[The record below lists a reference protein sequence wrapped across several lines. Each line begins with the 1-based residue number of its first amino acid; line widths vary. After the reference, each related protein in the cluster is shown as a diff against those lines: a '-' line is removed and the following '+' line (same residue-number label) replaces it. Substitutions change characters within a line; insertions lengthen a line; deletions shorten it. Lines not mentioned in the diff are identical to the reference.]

1 MFLIVYSYFSG
12 LLLFGP
18 PGTGKTMLAKAV
30 ASESEATFF
39 SVSASSLTSKWV
51 CPFPNYFLPWLFILS
66 LPIGVDI
73 LDTYLYFQ
81 VGEGEKLVRTLFDV
95 AISRQPSVIFI
106 DEVLQLFYNMLQYMV
121 KSFNLLLK
129 LGKRTLLTPY
139 VEKRTKFW
147 ETGFRGAASVH
158 ESWTLFN

>member
-1 MFLIVYSYFSG
+1 
-12 LLLFGP
+12 
-18 PGTGKTMLAKAV
+18 MLAKAV

-51 CPFPNYFLPWLFILS
+51 CPFPNYFLMWFFILS

-81 VGEGEKLVRTLFDV
+81 VGEGEKLVRTLFNV

-106 DEVLQLFYNMLQYMV
+106 DEVFQLFYNMIQYMV
-121 KSFNLLLK
+121 ENFNLLLK
-129 LGKRTLLTPY
+129 LVKRTLLT
-139 VEKRTKFW
+139 
-147 ETGFRGAASVH
+147 S
-158 ESWTLFN
+158 